1 MARELPG
8 SSSNLYSVSGSS
20 THSLVL
26 ELLADMEA
34 MFRDEF
40 GLCHRESETRPKEP
54 KPARRAAS
62 HRERPEFAI
71 QKHIAGLPRDGV
83 LIVFD
88 SKYCIESFNCNYNY
102 RIRNPGEMH
111 KYRS

>member
-40 GLCHRESETRPKEP
+40 GLLCPRESETRPKDP
-54 KPARRAAS
+54 KPARRAAA
-62 HRERPEFAI
+62 HRERPEFTI

-83 LIVFD
+83 SSYLVQSIV
-88 SKYCIESFNCNYNY
+88 
-102 RIRNPGEMH
+102 
-111 KYRS
+111 